1 MQEQRSAAD
10 LLREA
15 TARTAATWSQEAKKQ
30 RAHLRLRLV
39 ELVVAVRRQYL
50 SSGGKPLSHWDD
62 IDARLRLALR
72 TTGTLEALVE
82 RWLRDLRIPTPDSS
96 VSLALCR
103 LRDEVELQ
111 REAGWV
117 ASDRALFSLLDQQR
131 ALAMAEAREAV
142 ELAKA
147 ARTMEDG
154 R

>member
-1 MQEQRSAAD
+1 VSERASAAD

-15 TARTAATWSQEAKKQ
+15 TARTAATWSPEAKKQ
-30 RAHLRLRLV
+30 RAQLRARLV
-39 ELVVAVRRQYL
+39 DLVVAVRRQYL

-62 IDARLRLALR
+62 IDARLRLALK

-82 RWLRDLRIPTPDSS
+82 RWFRDLRMPTPDNST
-96 VSLALCR
+96 SLALCR
-103 LRDEVELQ
+103 LRDEIEAQ

-117 ASDRALFSLLDQQR
+117 ASDRALFHLFDQQR
-131 ALAMAEAREAV
+131 ALAMAEARELV
-142 ELAKA
+142 EAAKA

>member
-15 TARTAATWSQEAKKQ
+15 TARTAATWSPEAKKQ
-30 RAHLRLRLV
+30 RAHLRSRLV

-117 ASDRALFSLLDQQR
+117 ASDRALFSLMDQQR

>member
-1 MQEQRSAAD
+1 VQEQRSAAD

-15 TARTAATWSQEAKKQ
+15 TARTAATWSLEAKKQ

-117 ASDRALFSLLDQQR
+117 ASDRALFSLMDQQR